1 MPTIAG
7 RGALGVLFSPI
18 SPLLPAEQRS
28 DVLKNGLEALP
39 GLEGLVDSSLLHFQS
54 SVDLI
59 THKLFFR
66 KSE

>member
-7 RGALGVLFSPI
+7 RGASGVLFSPI
-18 SPLLPAEQRS
+18 SPLLPEQRS

-54 SVDLI
+54 TVDLI